1 VSRGSELSR
10 QDQRAKDLHARAI
23 VIDAACPLVTAKA
36 IPRHLPSLQAGGVT
50 CAFSTVAS
58 IEPARQAL
66 ESLAAWYARAH
77 ELSDAVVL
85 ATSASDIKLAKRQR
99 RVAIVLH
106 FQGGTPLEYDW
117 RLVEAFY
124 RLGVRV
130 IQLTYNERNP
140 LGDGCTERVDG
151 GLSKLGLQVIGEM
164 NRLGMM
170 VDLAHAGY
178 RTSMEAIEACRAPM
192 ICSHSNARALHDCP
206 RNLPDDL
213 LRAVASRDGVVGV
226 CTFPAF
232 LTAGTATIDHVIEQI
247 DYLSRLI
254 GPEHV
259 GLGFDFSEETAED
272 YAYFRYDPAVY
283 PQPPW
288 TYPAGISG
296 FHETPNITR
305 HLVARGYS
313 DQDILNILGGNFL
326 RVFQRVCG

>member
-1 VSRGSELSR
+1 MNPGNELSQ

-23 VIDAACPLVTAKA
+23 VVDAACPLVTAKA
-36 IPRHLPSLQAGGVT
+36 IPKHLCALREGGVT

-58 IEPARQAL
+58 IEQARHAL
-66 ESLAAWYARAH
+66 DSLAAWYARAH
-77 ELSDAVVL
+77 ELSDVL
-85 ATSASDIKLAKRQR
+85 MLAMRASDIELAKRQGR
-99 RVAIVLH
+99 LAVVLH
-106 FQGGTPLEYDW
+106 FQGGTPLEYNSD
-117 RLVEAFY
+117 LVEAFY

-140 LGDGCTERVDG
+140 LGDGCTERVD
-151 GLSKLGLQVIGEM
+151 LGFRNIIKQNMAEM
-164 NRLGMM
+164 NRLGMI
-170 VDLAHAGY
+170 VDLSHVGY

-192 ICSHSNARALHDCP
+192 ICSHSNARTLHDSP
-206 RNLPDDL
+206 RNVPDDL
-213 LRAVASRDGVVGV
+213 LRAIAKHDGVVGV
-226 CTFPAF
+226 CAFPAF
-232 LTAGTATIDHVIEQI
+232 LTEGTATIDQLIEQI

-254 GPEHV
+254 GPEHI

-272 YAYFRYDPAVY
+272 YVYFRYDPRVY

-296 FHETPNITR
+296 FRETPNITR

-326 RVFQRVCG
+326 RLFRRVCG